1 MRGGCSGWRDATTQ
15 ATLTGRVPILQ
26 WNRVPSA
33 RPVRDPTPKRSNVA
47 ADKEPSKKRRKPG
60 RTGKAIGLA
69 AAAAAAAVVPEA
81 AEVVVQKTELR
92 ETEQK
97 LAPEPIV
104 PEPPRYEYTKP
115 RPLKTIGDLLREALT
130 RQSNQPK
137 G

>member
-1 MRGGCSGWRDATTQ
+1 
-15 ATLTGRVPILQ
+15 
-26 WNRVPSA
+26 
-33 RPVRDPTPKRSNVA
+33 VA